1 MENTKSFFFYSF
13 AFSTGLFI
21 YTFILYFGY
30 LMFLK
35 ESDSETSEST
45 GVTTTSSETINDLN
59 ELDFLEDVD
68 EENV

>member
-1 MENTKSFFFYSF
+1 MENIKSFLFYSF

-21 YTFILYFGY
+21 YTIILYLGY
-30 LMFLK
+30 LVFLR
-35 ESDSETSEST
+35 EDSSESL
-45 GVTTTSSETINDLN
+45 TTEETVKSSETINDLN